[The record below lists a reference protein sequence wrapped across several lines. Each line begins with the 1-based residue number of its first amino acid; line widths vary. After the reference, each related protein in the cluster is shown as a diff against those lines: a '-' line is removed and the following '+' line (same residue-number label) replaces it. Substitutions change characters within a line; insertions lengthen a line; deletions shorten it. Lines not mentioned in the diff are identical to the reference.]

1 MRTDP
6 STPAASKKKKF
17 WTNNKKDISF
27 PIPVI
32 SEEAGVVTLHFESE
46 YVQSQMIAERPD
58 FLALSYTRAMML
70 FDLLKPDAGNIV
82 IIGLGGGSLAK
93 WCHRHHPRT
102 ALTVVEINPHVIALR
117 DKFHIP
123 PDDHRF
129 KVLCADGAKFIAKQ
143 KNKVDVLLVDA
154 FSVDSL
160 PEDLSSQS
168 FYDSCHRALSAEGLL
183 VVNLCA
189 ADEEAVVARI
199 RESFGGKVS
208 RSSNHDGNSVIFA
221 CKGSLMWPC
230 EESSAFLADKLT
242 EFEKKY
248 EMTKAVAPVG

>member
-1 MRTDP
+1 MRTDS
-6 STPAASKKKKF
+6 STPAAPKKRKF
-17 WTNNKKDISF
+17 WTNKDKDISF

-32 SEEAGVVTLHFESE
+32 SEESGVVTLHFESE
-46 YVQSQMIAERPD
+46 YVQSQMIAKEPD

-70 FDLLKPDAGNIV
+70 FELLKPGASSIA

-93 WCHRHHPRT
+93 WCHRHHPKAT
-102 ALTVVEINPHVIALR
+102 LTVVEINPHVIALR

-123 PDDHRF
+123 PDDRRF
-129 KVLCADGAKFIAKQ
+129 KVLCADGARFIAKQ
-143 KNKVDVLLVDA
+143 KNKLDVLLVDA

-189 ADEEAVVARI
+189 ADEESVVARI
-199 RESFGGKVS
+199 RHSFDGKVS
-208 RSSNHDGNSVIFA
+208 RSINHDGNTVIFA
-221 CKGSLMWPC
+221 CKGTLMWPN
-230 EESSAFLADKLT
+230 EDSSAFLASKLA
-242 EFEKKY
+242 EFEQKY
-248 EMTKAVAPVG
+248 EMGKAVAPVG